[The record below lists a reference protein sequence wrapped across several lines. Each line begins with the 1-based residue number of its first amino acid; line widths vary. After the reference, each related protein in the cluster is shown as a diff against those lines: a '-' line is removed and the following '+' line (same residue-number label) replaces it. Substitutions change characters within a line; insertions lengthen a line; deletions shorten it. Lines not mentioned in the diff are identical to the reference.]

1 MPNLKH
7 QYKSKDLLYLFD
19 KEESLLKAIESYCAR
34 INLTITTKYL
44 LTDSNL
50 FILEILINYG
60 DEDKTAS

>member
-1 MPNLKH
+1 M
-7 QYKSKDLLYLFD
+7 YLFD
-19 KEESLLKAIESYCAR
+19 KEENLLKAIKSYCAR

>member
-1 MPNLKH
+1 
-7 QYKSKDLLYLFD
+7 LYLFD
-19 KEESLLKAIESYCAR
+19 KEKNLLKTIESYCAR
-34 INLTITTKYL
+34 INLTITTKYF